1 MKIPMRG
8 PIAPGFREQFDAYTA
23 KTTGANKGLR
33 CAAARSQ
40 ERRIWEHS
48 NTLRSEGV
56 AAPLVRGTAHDI
68 TECKRAERALRD
80 AKEFSENLIQTANVI
95 ILGLDTDGNV
105 TLLNNAGEEITGYT
119 FAELKGKNWSMLVPR
134 DRFPHVWAEFDR
146 LVGETAGKTF
156 ENPIVTKSGEERY
169 ISWRNSVVKD
179 NGKVVATISFGNDI
193 TERKMAEEALR
204 RRE

>member
-1 MKIPMRG
+1 MPKAETDAEKLVRILRYEGAELMKIPMRG

-68 TECKRAERALRD
+68 TECKRAELALRD
-80 AKEFSENLIQTANVI
+80 ANEFS
-95 ILGLDTDGNV
+95 
-105 TLLNNAGEEITGYT
+105 
-119 FAELKGKNWSMLVPR
+119 
-134 DRFPHVWAEFDR
+134 
-146 LVGETAGKTF
+146 
-156 ENPIVTKSGEERY
+156 
-169 ISWRNSVVKD
+169 
-179 NGKVVATISFGNDI
+179 
-193 TERKMAEEALR
+193 
-204 RRE
+204 